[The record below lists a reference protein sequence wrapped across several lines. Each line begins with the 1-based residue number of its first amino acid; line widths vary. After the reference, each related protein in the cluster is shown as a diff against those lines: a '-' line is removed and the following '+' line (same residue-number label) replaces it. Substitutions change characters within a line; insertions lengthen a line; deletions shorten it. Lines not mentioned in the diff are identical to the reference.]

1 MSNYTL
7 ENAAG
12 DILDAGGTDDETSI
26 ARAREMLENDPELGE
41 IIVMEWREV
50 ATVTHGPDA
59 NWNTQVVVLMP
70 GEKIEA
76 PDDSWKMP
84 EDSGYDVSDPKHE
97 NFYSIHAD
105 LYDQREG
112 K

>member
-1 MSNYTL
+1 MTYTL

-50 ATVTHGPDA
+50 GTVTHGPDA
-59 NWNTQVVVLMP
+59 NWNTQVVVLKP
-70 GEKIEA
+70 GEKIEPPYRVPA
-76 PDDSWKMP
+76 SMSD
-84 EDSGYDVSDPKHE
+84 EDIADVYSDNWAK
-97 NFYSIHAD
+97 A
-105 LYDQREG
+105 EG
-112 K
+112 MRQMQERGL